1 MPTYSPTSKRQR
13 NWAVL
18 EIMYGSEARQVWAD
32 QPPAPSDVS
41 EWLREQRKSWSVR
54 SYPTNATINE
64 VTKWAREQGLKQMDW
79 DFIPKQ
85 SIWFR
90 DPQVAMI
97 WDLSGPGLMKNQV
110 DQKPK

>member
-1 MPTYSPTSKRQR
+1 
-13 NWAVL
+13 
-18 EIMYGSEARQVWAD
+18 
-32 QPPAPSDVS
+32 
-41 EWLREQRKSWSVR
+41 
-54 SYPTNATINE
+54 
-64 VTKWAREQGLKQMDW
+64 MDW